1 MSARTTVRPA
11 PSPIVGGS
19 QVLALPAGY
28 FEIRTNGIEFHSP
41 TPIPEWTEMTV
52 ELETSAAGRTA
63 RCTGVVVA
71 CRGHRHSGYRVAMLF
86 TDLSRQAQ
94 AQIQHIALAAA
105 SLASP

>member
-1 MSARTTVRPA
+1 MSARFAASSATPPA
-11 PSPIVGGS
+11 IHGS

-28 FEIRTNGIEFHSP
+28 FEVRPNGIEFHSP

-52 ELETSAAGRTA
+52 ELETTATDRKA

-86 TDLSRQAQ
+86 TDLSPQAQ
-94 AQIQHIALAAA
+94 AQIERIAVTTSALA
-105 SLASP
+105 SL